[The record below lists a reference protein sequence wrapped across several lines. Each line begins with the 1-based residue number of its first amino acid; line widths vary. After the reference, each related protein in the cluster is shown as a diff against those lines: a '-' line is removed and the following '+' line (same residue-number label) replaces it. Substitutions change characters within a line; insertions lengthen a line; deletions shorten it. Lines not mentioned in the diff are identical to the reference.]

1 LRKYRV
7 VVDTNVFVSSFW
19 GGNPEK
25 LVRLFIQGKVALILS
40 PAIIEEV
47 ERVLARILGK
57 NPDVADLISLLKLK
71 AIVVS
76 PQKVFSTIKDD
87 PHDNKFLDCAF
98 AGEAQFIVSG
108 DRHLLRLRKF
118 KDVRIV
124 TVKEFLD
131 LP

>member
-1 LRKYRV
+1 M
-7 VVDTNVFVSSFW
+7 
-19 GGNPEK
+19 
-25 LVRLFIQGKVALILS
+25 RLFIQGKVALILS

-47 ERVLARILGK
+47 ERVLARILGQ

-71 AIVVS
+71 ATVVF

>member
-1 LRKYRV
+1 MRKYRV

-25 LVRLFIQGKVALILS
+25 LVRLLPGRRHRLRRRVRIRDERIGPGSRRAVRQ
-40 PAIIEEV
+40 IE
-47 ERVLARILGK
+47 LGG
-57 NPDVADLISLLKLK
+57 AG
-71 AIVVS
+71 AVS